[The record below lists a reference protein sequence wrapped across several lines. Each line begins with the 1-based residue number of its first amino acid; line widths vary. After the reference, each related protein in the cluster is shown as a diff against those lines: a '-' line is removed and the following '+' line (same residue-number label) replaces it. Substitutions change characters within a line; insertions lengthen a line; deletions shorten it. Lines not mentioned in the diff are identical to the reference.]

1 MDAIEGACTLS
12 SEASQLINV
21 ALRAANQQ
29 QVPPSSH
36 HLLQAICQVQSVARS
51 YLQENDL
58 DPGKIVACIDFAKEP
73 EPVLEQVWI
82 TARSL
87 ASQNVL
93 TSLHLLAGLLR
104 YHTHSNA
111 VRTLRE
117 AGVETTRLRNT
128 LISQLTQRR
137 QPPRQFVSQWDGS
150 DNQIPVKTRATR
162 TQGASS
168 MRSVP
173 AHASAQR
180 PMAEHSA
187 AAQAR
192 SAGHSEPSAP
202 PVSPHTPPQG
212 WPSLDS
218 GARAPLN
225 SANSGGGDPRHAAQ
239 GFGQPA
245 HPINAPNPYL
255 PSSRA
260 PQSPPSSLHGW
271 PASVPQVGQG
281 YPTSPSGASP
291 QSTPR
296 PQEPPRQ
303 PGLQRSRPAPS
314 SPHRSWPPNAAPP
327 HPASGAPRGE
337 APRSGRAPSSRQ
349 GDPTRSVGHAPL
361 GRPPSH
367 SGGHAPLRRP
377 DSSARSGRQPALR
390 RPDSPGRSGAQ
401 KPLHRQSGASPGRR
415 GDAERRDKQHKRD
428 KRRQDDS
435 RRRLGLASKMRGRFG
450 TRKPQR
456 DPDKLPKPSM
466 QDLADSIFKN
476 HDVPLEEMKRQ
487 LKEDL
492 ARLGEE
498 LGDSKDKRRVGGEP
512 VRGDVAEASEGGDVG
527 RSPGASPARPERSR
541 RSSRSA
547 SKMTVRAGTPLSA
560 EARRRLEQR
569 YELDVEEYPF
579 LSKLGRNLSLQAVR
593 GKLDDLV
600 GRDKEIER
608 LTDIL
613 NKRRSNNPLLVG
625 PPGVGKTAIVEGLA
639 LELVHNQERSG
650 SLSDR
655 IVIELEMG
663 RLLSGTQL
671 RGSFSE
677 RLIGLKDEVAKAD
690 GKVVIFLDEIHTWI
704 GAGAS
709 GDGGADAAGE
719 LKAALA
725 RGRFPCIGATTS
737 EEYSRYIESDPAFRR
752 RFQVVEVEE
761 PNAEDCV
768 AILQGVLP
776 AYSSHHKVTYTDEA
790 VEAAV
795 RFSQRYIPEERLPDK
810 AIGLLDLAG
819 SRAQRQSAEE
829 VSREVVAEV
838 VAARTG
844 VPLEKLLMRDKE
856 RFLRMEEI
864 LGAGIIGHHP
874 IIRRVCEVIR
884 RNYAGFHSGRPIGSF
899 LFLGPTGVGKTEMVK
914 VLADFLFRD
923 RDAIVRLDMS
933 EYRES
938 HAVARLIG
946 APPGYVGHE
955 HGGQLTEAIRK
966 RPYQIV
972 LMDEVEKA
980 HPEVLNILLQL
991 LDDGR
996 LTDGKGRTVN
1006 FSNVVVIMTSN
1017 LGSDYLAAGLKAVTQ
1032 PRIGFGAGL
1041 PAVAA
1046 AAVELSLTEE
1056 IIENVIGVARG
1067 ALSPELWNRIEER
1080 LVFGP
1085 LTRGEVARI
1094 ARLQLRDSAR
1104 RLAAEKD
1111 IYLEATEAVFEY
1123 LIDHGGYDPALGA
1136 RPMRQTLQRLI
1147 EVPISEMIIAGG
1159 AREGDHVCIDVVEGE
1174 LSFGLTDR

>member
-1 MDAIEGACTLS
+1 MDAIDGGCTLS
-12 SEASQLINV
+12 SEASQLINA

-36 HLLQAICQVQSVARS
+36 HLLLAICQMQSVARS

-58 DPGKIVACIDFAKEP
+58 DPGRIVAHIDFTKEP
-73 EPVLEQVWI
+73 ELVLEQVWI
-82 TARSL
+82 AARSL

-117 AGVETTRLRNT
+117 VGVETTRLRNT

-137 QPPRQFVSQWDGS
+137 QPPRQFVSQWDSS
-150 DNQIPVKTRATR
+150 DNQLPVKAKA
-162 TQGASS
+162 QGASS
-168 MRSVP
+168 GRSVP
-173 AHASAQR
+173 SHAGAQR
-180 PMAEHSA
+180 PTAE
-187 AAQAR
+187 R
-192 SAGHSEPSAP
+192 SAVARGRAPGRSGPSGQP
-202 PVSPHTPPQG
+202 GSSHTPSQG

-218 GARAPLN
+218 GARAPLH
-225 SANSGGGDPRHAAQ
+225 SPPAHGAEPRHSKQ
-239 GFGQPA
+239 GFGQPG
-245 HPINAPNPYL
+245 HPMNAPNPYL

-271 PASVPQVGQG
+271 PATVPKVGQS
-281 YPTSPSGASP
+281 YPTPPHGVPP
-291 QSTPR
+291 QAMPR
-296 PQEPPRQ
+296 PQEPPRHS
-303 PGLQRSRPAPS
+303 GLQRSRTSPS
-314 SPHRSWPPNAAPP
+314 SPNRAWPANGAPAR
-327 HPASGAPRGE
+327 PAPGAPRAE
-337 APRSGRAPSSRQ
+337 APMPGRAPSSHS
-349 GDPTRSVGHAPL
+349 GDPSRSGAQP
-361 GRPPSH
+361 
-367 SGGHAPLRRP
+367 PLRRP
-377 DSSARSGRQPALR
+377 AQPLRSGGHQALR
-390 RPDSPGRSGAQ
+390 RPGSPGRSGVQ
-401 KPLHRQSGASPGRR
+401 KPPRRPSGASPGRR
-415 GDAERRDKQHKRD
+415 GDAERRDKQNKRD
-428 KRRQDDS
+428 KRRQDDT

-456 DPDKLPKPSM
+456 DPDKLPRPSM
-466 QDLADSIFKN
+466 QDLADSIFQN
-476 HDVPLEEMKRQ
+476 HDVPLDEMKRQ
-487 LKEDL
+487 LNEDL
-492 ARLGEE
+492 ARLGED
-498 LGDSKDKRRVGGEP
+498 LGESKEKRRKGGDAA
-512 VRGDVAEASEGGDVG
+512 RGEVAEVSDGGDVG
-527 RSPGASPARPERSR
+527 RSPGAVPPRPERSR
-541 RSSRSA
+541 RSSKSTP
-547 SKMTVRAGTPLSA
+547 KMTVRAGTPLSP
-560 EARRRLEQR
+560 EARRRLEMR
-569 YELDVEEYPF
+569 YELDAEEYPF

-593 GKLDDLV
+593 DKLDDLV

-639 LELVHNQERSG
+639 LELVHNHARSG
-650 SLSDR
+650 GLSDR

-690 GKVVIFLDEIHTWI
+690 GQVIIFLDEIHTWI

-776 AYSSHHKVTYTDEA
+776 AYSEHHKVTYTDEA

-819 SRAQRQSAEE
+819 SRAQRQSADE

-923 RDAIVRLDMS
+923 REAIVRLDMS

-1017 LGSDYLAAGLKAVTQ
+1017 LGSDYLSAGLKAVTQ

-1041 PAVAA
+1041 PVVAA
-1046 AAVELSLTEE
+1046 AAAAELSLTEE

-1085 LTRGEVARI
+1085 LTRSEVARI

-1136 RPMRQTLQRLI
+1136 RPMRQTLQRLV

-1159 AREGDHVCIDVVEGE
+1159 AREGDHVCIDVVGGE